1 MKLGLVGVGVVGG
14 AFANALEV
22 HTHHTVKR
30 YDPQL
35 GMRDDISDCD
45 VVFVTVY
52 FGVENQEVLSRALEE
67 TARKAREDA
76 LIVVRSTVLPET
88 CDKFSAL
95 VGRPIAYMPEFLREA
110 TNVEDALYP
119 DKIVI
124 GAHEPRQFDKVLF
137 ALGGLVKPGKVV
149 RMKPVEAELVKLAG
163 NLIRLV
169 KVILADEIAQ
179 VCEAY
184 KADYSAL
191 LRAFNLDW
199 ALNPNHLDP
208 FHGGHRG
215 AGGRC
220 LPKDAAMFIHAARLV
235 GAKIPVA
242 ETANAI
248 NWNLLNKEG
257 KVPPGLFAPNEL
269 MTSDWPIEAR
279 P

>member
-1 MKLGLVGVGVVGG
+1 MKIGLVGVGVVGG

-22 HTHHTVKR
+22 HTRHAIKR
-30 YDPQL
+30 SDPRL
-35 GMRDDISDCD
+35 GMGDSISDCD

-52 FGVENQEVLSRALEE
+52 FGVENQDVLAKALYE
-67 TARKAREDA
+67 TKGAVRRDA
-76 LIVVRSTVLPET
+76 LIVIRSTVLPGT
-88 CDKFSAL
+88 CDRFADEL
-95 VGRPIAYMPEFLREA
+95 GCPIAYMPEFLREA
-110 TNVEDALYP
+110 TNVEDALEP
-119 DKIVI
+119 DKLVI

-163 NLIRLV
+163 NMIRLC
-169 KVILADEIAQ
+169 KVMVADEIAQ

-184 KADYSAL
+184 GADYSAL
-191 LRAFNLDW
+191 FKAFSLDW

-220 LPKDAAMFIHAARLV
+220 LPKDAAMLLHAAMLANV
-235 GAKIPVA
+235 KAPTL

-248 NWNLLNKEG
+248 NEALLQAEDK
-257 KVPPGLFAPNEL
+257 
-269 MTSDWPIEAR
+269 WPL
-279 P
+279 